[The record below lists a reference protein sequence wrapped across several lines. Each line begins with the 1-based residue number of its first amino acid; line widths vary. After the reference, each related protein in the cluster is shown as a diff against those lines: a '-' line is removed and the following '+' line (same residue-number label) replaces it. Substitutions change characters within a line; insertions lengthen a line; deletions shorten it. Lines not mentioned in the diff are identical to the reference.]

1 MTKQEFTTQLTDA
14 LQSHA
19 PGKAVIAAANQAADL
34 IEQNPAAKGAA
45 GATAID
51 WGHWLQ
57 VLQSII
63 QILGPLLQPVAA
75 KKK

>member
-1 MTKQEFTTQLTDA
+1 MTKQEFTTQLTGTLA
-14 LQSHA
+14 KQA
-19 PGKAVIAAANQAADL
+19 PDKAAAAASKAADL
-34 IEQNPAAKGAA
+34 IEQRHAAKGAA
-45 GATAID
+45 GAAAID